1 VIAAPLAE
9 IQARFPDVGIGS
21 YPFAEAGKFGTN
33 LVARAADS
41 EQLKQVEA
49 ELKALVPEEPD
60 ATN

>member
-1 VIAAPLAE
+1 M
-9 IQARFPDVGIGS
+9 GS